1 MTHSLPTRR
10 PSDRNRR
17 NVETGVERKL
27 FDAVGRAI
35 TTMPD
40 DLDAHKTLR
49 RVIEGRAE
57 MFKTGENFDWATG
70 EALAFGTLLS
80 EGYQVRLSGQDSGR
94 GTFSQRHAVWVDQT
108 TEAKY
113 VPLKTLPH
121 GRFEVLDR
129 SEEHT
134 SELQSLMRISYAVFC
149 LKKKN

>member
-40 DLDAHKTLR
+40 DLDAYKTLR

-94 GTFSQRHAVWVDQT
+94 GAFSHRPAVWVDQT

-113 VPLKTLPH
+113 VPLTTLPH
-121 GRFEVLDR
+121 ARSAGIDSPLSTPVVLRFDVC
-129 SEEHT
+129 S
-134 SELQSLMRISYAVFC
+134 A
-149 LKKKN
+149 